1 MWCRGIRGA
10 TTVETNTREE
20 ILSATRELLQK
31 LVEANELVLDD
42 VASAYFTTTADINAE
57 FPAIAARQLGWS
69 QVPLLCGH
77 EMRVPDSLDHC
88 IRVLLHVNT
97 EKKASEIAHIYL
109 KGAIGLRDPSKVPP
123 IG

>member
-97 EKKASEIAHIYL
+97 EKKPSDITHVYL
-109 KGAIGLRDPSKVPP
+109 KGAVGLRDSSKVPP
-123 IG
+123 IA